1 MSRTNPNK
9 PKKFSFLKC
18 AEDFELAPGVYKLPQ
33 TTSSQYVEKFGF
45 LYHFLANTE
54 DFLHSWEPGENK
66 QSERIETI
74 TYFLLL
80 NAAIE
85 GEI

>member
-1 MSRTNPNK
+1 MSLTNPNK
-9 PKKFSFLKC
+9 PDNYSFLQC
-18 AEDFELAPGVYKLPQ
+18 AEDFESSKENYKLPQ
-33 TTSSQYVEKFGF
+33 QTCKQNVGMYGF
-45 LYHFLANTE
+45 LYHYTEQNE
-54 DFLHSWEPGENK
+54 DFGASWPTTEKPNI
-66 QSERIETI
+66 ERIETI